1 MQPDRLAVVLRP
13 RVGWEA
19 LDLGF
24 QMAREWW
31 RPIWAV
37 WFSVYLPVAVL
48 CLLVFSNKLH
58 AVIVLWWLKPVF
70 DRAVLHTASRAV
82 FGEPQ
87 GALTTVRAIREWLPP
102 GIVTALTLSRF
113 DLARSFVL
121 PVAQLERQRGRAARS
136 RQAALGNRM
145 RNIGVWLTVVCA
157 NLELVV
163 ILGVAYLADMLR
175 PSTGIPG
182 LEDEASRGS
191 FWAPLAN
198 LGWQDTFYYMTAV
211 SLIEPFYVTAGFAL
225 YLNRRAILEGWDI
238 ELALR
243 RLEER
248 MRASATATTVAMLA
262 IAVLGCML
270 ILPRA
275 AHATDAT
282 EKSAREEIQAV
293 LKSPEFSQH
302 KDETR
307 WHYIGANKPEK
318 GKDTG
323 IAPIWFYLSALFGK
337 VAEFGLWIAAVALLL
352 AALFALRRFVP
363 EPRLR
368 DVTRYRPPDA
378 LFGFDLAP
386 ELLPDD
392 IAGAAAEMA
401 RNGQLREALSLLYRG
416 ALSALV
422 HRHQLQLASGDTEE
436 DCSRAVS
443 RALPAS
449 AIYFTRLVGAWQSIA
464 YAARTLDAP
473 GVQQLC
479 EEWRSHFSA
488 PQFSAAAQA

>member
-1 MQPDRLAVVLRP
+1 VQPDRLAVVLRP
-13 RVGWEA
+13 RVSWEA

-48 CLLVFSNKLH
+48 CLLVFSNKLY
-58 AVIVLWWLKPVF
+58 AVAVLWWLKPVF

-87 GALTTVRAIREWLPP
+87 GALTTLRAVREWLPP
-102 GIVTALTLSRF
+102 GIIAALTLSRLN
-113 DLARSFVL
+113 LARSFAL

-136 RQAALGNRM
+136 RHAALGSRM
-145 RNIGVWLTVVCA
+145 RNVGVWLTVVCA
-157 NLELVV
+157 NLEVV
-163 ILGVAYLADMLR
+163 ALLGIVYLAEMLT

-182 LEDEASRGS
+182 PDDETYQGS
-191 FWAPLAN
+191 FWAEVAN
-198 LGWQDTFYYMTAV
+198 WNWQDAFYYMTAA
-211 SLIEPFYVTAGFAL
+211 SLVEPFYVTAGFAL

-248 MRASATATTVAMLA
+248 VNAPVSVPAAMLA
-262 IAVLGCML
+262 VATLCCVL
-270 ILPRA
+270 ILPHA
-275 AHATDAT
+275 AHAADST
-282 EKSAREEIQAV
+282 EKSARDEIQAV

-307 WHYIGANKPEK
+307 WHYIGESKLDK
-318 GKDTG
+318 KQGTG
-323 IAPIWFYLSALFGK
+323 ISPLLIYLSMLFGK
-337 VAEFGLWIAAVALLL
+337 VAEFGLWIAAAALLVAVL
-352 AALFALRRFVP
+352 YYLRRYIP

-368 DVTRYRPPDA
+368 NAPRYRPPDA

-386 ELLPDD
+386 ESLPGDV
-392 IAGAAAEMA
+392 AGAAAEMA
-401 RNGQLREALSLLYRG
+401 RRGEFREALSLLYRG

-422 HRHQLQLASGDTEE
+422 HRHQLPLGSGDTEE

-443 RALPAS
+443 RVLPSS
-449 AIYFTRLVGAWQSIA
+449 AGYFARLVGAWESIA
-464 YAARTLDAP
+464 YAARAPDAA
-473 GVQQLC
+473 GIQQLC
-479 EEWRSHFSA
+479 EEWRSHFSGT
-488 PQFSAAAQA
+488 AQP